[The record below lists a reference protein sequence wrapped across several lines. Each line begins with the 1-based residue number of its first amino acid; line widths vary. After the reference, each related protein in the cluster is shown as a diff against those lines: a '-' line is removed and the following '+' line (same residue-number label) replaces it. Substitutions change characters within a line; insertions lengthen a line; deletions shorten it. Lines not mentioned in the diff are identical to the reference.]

1 MKEWLNCCMDVCS
14 SYKYGSDIGLKR
26 LSYQLKII
34 STVYQHQNITIIIK
48 GKSETC
54 LISEI
59 TTIILSRKFI
69 GSFEAAAFSFTNL
82 FFPPLEWL

>member
-1 MKEWLNCCMDVCS
+1 MRISHLHQF
-14 SYKYGSDIGLKR
+14 
-26 LSYQLKII
+26 LSTSEYH
-34 STVYQHQNITIIIK
+34 YDIIK

-59 TTIILSRKFI
+59 AILIVSPKFI

-82 FFPPLEWL
+82 FFLPSLPL